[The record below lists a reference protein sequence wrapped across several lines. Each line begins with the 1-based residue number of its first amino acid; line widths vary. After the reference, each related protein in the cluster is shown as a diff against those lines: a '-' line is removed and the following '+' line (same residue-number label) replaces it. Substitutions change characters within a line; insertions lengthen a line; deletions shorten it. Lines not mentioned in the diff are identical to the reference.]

1 MIAAG
6 RAGHM
11 KGVSVTVNRGS
22 ITPAEFR
29 DSNLL
34 ENSYLEIIQRQPG
47 VLAVLAFY
55 EGFAVKTIGSGDF
68 EKVAAIAEDFLRSG
82 EKIISDMNMGGLD
95 QITLEAGDKKCIV
108 APYGDLCIC
117 LITTGDVNLGLIRIM
132 IRLLQAKSET
142 DDPAGIIR

>member
-1 MIAAG
+1 
-6 RAGHM
+6 M
-11 KGVSVTVNRGS
+11 KGVSAMANKGS
-22 ITPAEFR
+22 MTPSEFR
-29 DSNLL
+29 DSNIL
-34 ENSYLEIIQRQPG
+34 ENSYFEIIRRQPG

-82 EKIISDMNMGGLD
+82 QKIISDMNMGGLD

-132 IRLLQAKSET
+132 IRLLQQRVRQT
-142 DDPAGIIR
+142 IPPGI

>member
-1 MIAAG
+1 
-6 RAGHM
+6 M
-11 KGVSVTVNRGS
+11 KGVSATAERGP
-22 ITPAEFR
+22 ITRAEFR

-34 ENSYLEIIQRQPG
+34 ENSYFEIIQRQAG

-68 EKVAAIAEDFLRSG
+68 EKVAAVAEDFLRSG
-82 EKIISDMNMGGLD
+82 QKIISDMNMGGLD

-132 IRLLQAKSET
+132 IRLLQAQSGS
-142 DDPAGIIR
+142 DDRAGIIR